1 MDSGNI
7 LQMTPLRKI
16 GSERCLTYA
25 AESSSIT
32 FKRVGFFSCNYL
44 RLKHSSVLTL
54 NLFIV
59 DPPPTPATHKKNSL
73 IITQTHT
80 TTFSFHVGNL
90 VLQCLFTCSAFLFVI
105 LYYIRCLFAFF
116 CHSIVT
122 RHFVISGPV
131 WEKYI
136 CSCYFIWNRY
146 HLPIFQLGYGV
157 CCNVFISLLYLSSCF
172 SVKTLFFLL
181 LWKHAVI
188 FDIDACLWG
197 QTETKAYLQHK
208 LFLIL
213 SVSST
218 PHRCR

>member
-116 CHSIVT
+116 LPFYSNETFCNIRSCMGEVHLFMLFYLEQVSPANFST
-122 RHFVISGPV
+122 WV
-131 WEKYI
+131 WGM
-136 CSCYFIWNRY
+136 
-146 HLPIFQLGYGV
+146 L
-157 CCNVFISLLYLSSCF
+157 
-172 SVKTLFFLL
+172 
-181 LWKHAVI
+181 
-188 FDIDACLWG
+188 
-197 QTETKAYLQHK
+197 
-208 LFLIL
+208 
-213 SVSST
+213 
-218 PHRCR
+218 